1 MNDDDDNVMEI
12 KTILVGMSGVGKTN
26 IINAITGQK
35 FEENKFT
42 TSTSSFVDKFMTVRN
57 KKYRLEIWDTAMK
70 LLMKKKEKKKLRK

>member
-57 KKYRLEIWDTAMK
+57 KKYRLEIWDT
-70 LLMKKKEKKKLRK
+70 LEKYFIKMQK